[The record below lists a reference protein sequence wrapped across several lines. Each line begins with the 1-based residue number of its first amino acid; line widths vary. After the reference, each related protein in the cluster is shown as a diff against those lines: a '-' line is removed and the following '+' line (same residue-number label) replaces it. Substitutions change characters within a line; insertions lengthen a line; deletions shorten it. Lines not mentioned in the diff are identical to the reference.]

1 MGNFQ
6 EEIQEKDL
14 VFDSTSLILAW
25 NLKDICLLSLG
36 TNN

>member
-25 NLKDICLLSLG
+25 NFKDIYLLKYK
-36 TNN
+36 

>member
-25 NLKDICLLSLG
+25 NLKDIYLLKYK
-36 TNN
+36 